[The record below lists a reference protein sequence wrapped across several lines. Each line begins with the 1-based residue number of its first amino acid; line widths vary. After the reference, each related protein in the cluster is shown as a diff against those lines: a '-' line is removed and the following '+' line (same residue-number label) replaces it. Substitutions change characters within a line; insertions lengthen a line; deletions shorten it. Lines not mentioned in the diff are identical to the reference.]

1 MNTVLVIL
9 AVLGLGA
16 MAIAAYVFTVSAR
29 NNITE
34 NPSNRNN
41 ASESGAKPHIRRS
54 EFDRRQQPSGS
65 FPITVNGMTIESD
78 RRLYPERRLIA

>member
-16 MAIAAYVFTVSAR
+16 MVIAAYVFTVSAR

-34 NPSNRNN
+34 EGYSYPKN
-41 ASESGAKPHIRRS
+41 ATEPRIQRS
-54 EFDRRQQPSGS
+54 EFDRRQQPSGT
-65 FPITVNGMTIESD
+65 FPITVNGMTIENDRRIFPD
-78 RRLYPERRLIA
+78 RRLVA